1 MVVTLA
7 FAACKPKD
15 YFIINGTFKNAKPDK
30 KVYLFGMQNN
40 KMVVVDS
47 TNLSEKGEFKLI
59 HNSPTEDFYQLKY
72 GDAEYLMI
80 CNNTDEIKFEA
91 DAKDPNFG
99 YKISGPEESDK
110 LAELNAIRAKFANQA
125 AALQT
130 TFENR
135 VAEHPN
141 QRTEI
146 QQSLQPKYNAY
157 VSELNNAIL
166 KFAKDSKGTLAS
178 FYAMSTLNP
187 QDFEAELVNFAD
199 EIKTEIKGNP
209 TVDAFVQQMALLKAV
224 QVGQSAPAFT
234 INNLEGK
241 PLSLADFK
249 GKFVLLDFWAS
260 WCQPCRQENPNVVKV
275 YNKFKNK
282 NFDILGISLDTDKAA
297 WQNAIKADG
306 LTWHHVSEL
315 KDFNGETVRKYQ
327 VDAIPSSFLINPQ
340 GIIVAKNL
348 RGEELDAFLSKT
360 LK

>member
-1 MVVTLA
+1 
-7 FAACKPKD
+7 
-15 YFIINGTFKNAKPDK
+15 
-30 KVYLFGMQNN
+30 
-40 KMVVVDS
+40 
-47 TNLSEKGEFKLI
+47 
-59 HNSPTEDFYQLKY
+59 
-72 GDAEYLMI
+72 
-80 CNNTDEIKFEA
+80 
-91 DAKDPNFG
+91 
-99 YKISGPEESDK
+99 
-110 LAELNAIRAKFANQA
+110 
-125 AALQT
+125 
-130 TFENR
+130 
-135 VAEHPN
+135 
-141 QRTEI
+141 
-146 QQSLQPKYNAY
+146 
-157 VSELNNAIL
+157 
-166 KFAKDSKGTLAS
+166 
-178 FYAMSTLNP
+178 MSTLNP

-209 TVDAFVQQMALLKAV
+209 TVDAFVQQMAVLKAV

-348 RGEELDAFLSKT
+348 RGEELDSFLTKT
-360 LK
+360 IK